1 MTRLRATSQVI
12 STKTIS
18 SGPHSA
24 GRATASPCRCEPGGR
39 NGHPLRVML
48 PTQDAFYRSLG
59 EGTAPDATLEHRP
72 DPDRLPIS
80 PATLPAARAPSAAAP
95 GGSERQRAL
104 LRAEHR
110 GPGDPAR
117 GRHGCRH
124 VDRTCHRP
132 SGGSFGHGP
141 QRALRCPAGGTD
153 RLHGTG
159 SRVRAEPGPRP
170 VRVPA
175 GRHPRRGERHRHG
188 VPARA
193 DAGRAGAYREA
204 RCPERRAGGRAG
216 ADGCP
221 ADLAAAPTE
230 TQTALPEA
238 PRGNPAERGALPHGA
253 ETQPGLG
260 ASAEP
265 PLNQARAPSAPRLYV
280 ESLNE

>member
-39 NGHPLRVML
+39 NGHPLRVM
-48 PTQDAFYRSLG
+48 PAMQDAFYRSLG
-59 EGTAPDATLEHRP
+59 EGTAPDATPEHRP

-117 GRHGCRH
+117 DRHGYRH

-141 QRALRCPAGGTD
+141 QRALRCPPGRTD

-159 SRVRAEPGPRP
+159 SRVRAEPGPRRYESRRADTVDEANAIGTAYLRAQTLAEP
-170 VRVPA
+170 VR
-175 GRHPRRGERHRHG
+175 
-188 VPARA
+188 
-193 DAGRAGAYREA
+193 
-204 RCPERRAGGRAG
+204 
-216 ADGCP
+216 
-221 ADLAAAPTE
+221 TE
-230 TQTALPEA
+230 TLDLF
-238 PRGNPAERGALPHGA
+238 PRYTE
-253 ETQPGLG
+253 
-260 ASAEP
+260 
-265 PLNQARAPSAPRLYV
+265 
-280 ESLNE
+280 